1 MFEEV
6 LPPLPEFPDHE
17 SCFNVLL
24 EWCKH
29 VGILATHLNLIN
41 PGSHA
46 AVKRPPIRYAVLRG
60 LINRSCRILL
70 AMLKIATEN
79 KQGEIVMLLSRCLF
93 ESCTKVRWLILRDNE
108 EMFLRYLADGLKA
121 EFELREI
128 ISRNVQDRD
137 GKSLVIEDRMLRSI
151 QSTISA
157 APYTEDELKNA
168 KKLPDL
174 ASMCRELGYGDLG
187 YVALQR
193 LRSHA
198 IHGTWPDLLFHYL
211 EEKDGSFTLQDNTV
225 PPDQNAFVV
234 SSLLL
239 LEALREY
246 VGYLL
251 DDTVPKEEL
260 FAHIE
265 HVKQQIL
272 QTFYQAS
279 GSHYDPILEGS
290 T

>member
-6 LPPLPEFPDHE
+6 LPSLPEFPDHE
-17 SCFNVLL
+17 SYFNVLL

-46 AVKRPPIRYAVLRG
+46 TVKRPPIQYAVLRG

-93 ESCTKVRWLILRDNE
+93 ESCTKLRWLILRDNE

-151 QSTISA
+151 QSTIAA
-157 APYTEDELKNA
+157 APYAEDELKDA

-193 LRSHA
+193 LGSHA
-198 IHGTWPDLLFHYL
+198 VHGTWPDLLFHYL

-225 PPDQNAFVV
+225 PPDQNSFVV

-239 LEALREY
+239 LAALREY
-246 VGYLL
+246 VDYLL
-251 DDTVPKEEL
+251 DDNVLKEEL

-279 GSHYDPILEGS
+279 GSDYDPLSEGS